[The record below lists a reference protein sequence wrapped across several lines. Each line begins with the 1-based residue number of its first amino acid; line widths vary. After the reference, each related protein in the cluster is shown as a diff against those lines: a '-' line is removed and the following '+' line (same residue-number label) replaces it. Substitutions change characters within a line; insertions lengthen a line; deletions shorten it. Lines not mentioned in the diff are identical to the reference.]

1 MLGVG
6 LFYPRAVNEMRMLAQ
21 AVNQA
26 KSDDS
31 KAIAGQLEGMKG
43 EGFDGGEI
51 FMRKDDHQ
59 LFQDMFISSFG
70 PLDPGAKFDE
80 EGTGWGWKTV
90 GVAASGAEFGTPS
103 VISKTRC
110 DSPVCLM
117 PVFAA
122 EIRKKRAARMRGYP
136 QWRWHLERG
145 CLSRKRD
152 RC

>member
-110 DSPVCLM
+110 DSPCL
-117 PVFAA
+117 PYARVRRRDPKEAGSAHARLSSVALAFGTRLPFAKT
-122 EIRKKRAARMRGYP
+122 R
-136 QWRWHLERG
+136 
-145 CLSRKRD
+145 
-152 RC
+152 

>member
-1 MLGVG
+1 
-6 LFYPRAVNEMRMLAQ
+6 
-21 AVNQA
+21 
-26 KSDDS
+26 
-31 KAIAGQLEGMKG
+31 
-43 EGFDGGEI
+43 
-51 FMRKDDHQ
+51 
-59 LFQDMFISSFG
+59 MFISSFG

-122 EIRKKRAARMRGYP
+122 EIRKKRASAHARLSSVALAFGTRLP
-136 QWRWHLERG
+136 FLRPDRQWTTSLSSRTDVSNERRPITG
-145 CLSRKRD
+145 MSAIAEAQALLCPRLSKNARPLG
-152 RC
+152 